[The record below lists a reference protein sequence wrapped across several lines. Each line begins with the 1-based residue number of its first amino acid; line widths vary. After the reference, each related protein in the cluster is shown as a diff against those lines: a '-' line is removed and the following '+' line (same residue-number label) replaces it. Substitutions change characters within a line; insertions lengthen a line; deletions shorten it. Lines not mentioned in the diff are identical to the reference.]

1 MDRFLVQR
9 AQPPDVIP
17 DMTHNAS
24 AVSSLTD
31 LLRWPHANS
40 YAAVSS
46 GIIAPTYLLHAGM
59 VKTSSLT
66 STFSGI
72 CAETVASNMLHA
84 YIQDN
89 GFPDT
94 TKFRHLASV
103 ERDHECRLEQSVV
116 PHGACC
122 RFGNIMDFCTP
133 QTAKHLE
140 AHFTAGTCDLD
151 TLAPVILAPGAIKS
165 TAFCSAHNKQCSFPR
180 ATGHSAGVLA
190 QTSRHGGNRDD
201 SQDQQCLIIWCG

>member
-1 MDRFLVQR
+1 
-9 AQPPDVIP
+9 
-17 DMTHNAS
+17 
-24 AVSSLTD
+24 
-31 LLRWPHANS
+31 
-40 YAAVSS
+40 
-46 GIIAPTYLLHAGM
+46 M

-66 STFSGI
+66 SISSGI

-103 ERDHECRLEQSVV
+103 ERDHECRLEQTVL
-116 PHGACC
+116 PHGPRC

-151 TLAPVILAPGAIKS
+151 TLAPVVLAPGAIKS
-165 TAFCSAHNKQCSFPR
+165 SAFCSAHNKQCSFPR
-180 ATGHSAGVLA
+180 ATGHSAGCPCTDFTTWGKQRRLA
-190 QTSRHGGNRDD
+190 GPTVSYYLVWLAMRMLFREFWILLRHLRG
-201 SQDQQCLIIWCG
+201 L